1 MKKQIS
7 MGLVA
12 LSLLFTACGEKGGA
26 DGEKAAGEK
35 FKNEFNIEVSSDE
48 EDLSG
53 IDFKHAKA
61 FTFGRNVGKNKDR
74 QAHVVVFSN
83 KEIELSKT
91 WNYAKQPEA
100 GQYYVI
106 LEFLGE
112 ISSDPEGFPPAL
124 KPGAYDKLS
133 MFEEGNAVDVFCY
146 AGDAEGQN
154 KMILATK
161 RDESGSAKIDK
172 VSSKGIAGSANIQ
185 YQGFSVKTDFNLPV
199 SEDFWPKLKEQ
210 MENMRKLSKM
220 K

>member
-1 MKKQIS
+1 MKKQITL
-7 MGLVA
+7 GLMS
-12 LSLLFTACGEKGGA
+12 LSLLFSACGEKGGA
-26 DGEKAAGEK
+26 DGEKASGEK

-48 EDLSG
+48 EDLSA
-53 IDFKHAKA
+53 IDFKHAKV
-61 FTFGRNVGKNKDR
+61 FTFGRNVGKDKNR

-83 KEIELSKT
+83 QEIKLSKT
-91 WNYAKQPEA
+91 WTYAEQPQA

-112 ISSDPEGFPPAL
+112 ISTDPEGFPEPL
-124 KPGAYDKLS
+124 EPGTYDKLD
-133 MFEEGNAVDVFCY
+133 MFKEGKAVDVFCY

-154 KMILATK
+154 KMILSGK
-161 RDESGSAKIDK
+161 RDESGSATLDK

-185 YQGFSVKTDFNLPV
+185 YKGFSLKTDFNLPV